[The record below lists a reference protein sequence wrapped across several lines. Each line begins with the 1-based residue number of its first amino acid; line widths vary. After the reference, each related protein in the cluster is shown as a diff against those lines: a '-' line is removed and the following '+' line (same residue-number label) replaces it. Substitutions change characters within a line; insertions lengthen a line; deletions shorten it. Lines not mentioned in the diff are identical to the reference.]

1 MEVQGQQV
9 NEMKINGKDTEGN
22 VDQDDARVGWK
33 YPLNSKQIAKACE
46 DFFKK
51 RGMKQ
56 FDCAGRPKKTE

>member
-1 MEVQGQQV
+1 VEVQGKQV

-51 RGMKQ
+51 RGMKRFTLTGQ
-56 FDCAGRPKKTE
+56 EKK

>member
-51 RGMKQ
+51 RGMKRYTLTGQ
-56 FDCAGRPKKTE
+56 EKK

>member
-1 MEVQGQQV
+1 
-9 NEMKINGKDTEGN
+9 MKINGKDTEGN

-51 RGMKQ
+51 RGMKRYTIT
-56 FDCAGRPKKTE
+56 GKEKK

>member
-1 MEVQGQQV
+1 MEVQGKQV

-33 YPLNSKQIAKACE
+33 YPLNSKQITKACE

-51 RGMKQ
+51 RGMKRFTLTGQ
-56 FDCAGRPKKTE
+56 EKK